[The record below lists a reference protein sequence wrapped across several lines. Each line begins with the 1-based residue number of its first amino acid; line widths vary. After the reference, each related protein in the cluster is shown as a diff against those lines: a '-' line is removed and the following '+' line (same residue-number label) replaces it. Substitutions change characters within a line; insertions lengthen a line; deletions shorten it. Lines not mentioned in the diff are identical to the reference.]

1 MNEDTT
7 KKILNWLKKRKRILI
22 GIITIV
28 LIGFMIYVVNFPSLI
43 QKILKVGFIGLIF
56 FIITYACAFLL
67 RAYKMKL
74 IFRGLNLDIKY
85 SNCLF
90 STGAS
95 FIINDLTPG
104 KLGDIA
110 KIFIIRDQENIGL
123 GESTAGIA
131 VERILDLILLFLIS
145 CFALIYLYLSNIGDL
160 SSREFLGLNMQYY
173 ILFGALIIIGILLGI
188 FLLLYKT
195 DTILRIISKIS
206 PKIANYLGRFVI
218 NFKRGIKRLKQNKK
232 YLIYVILFGFP
243 VWIIDGFVIVV
254 ISYALGFQLNVIV
267 LILAI
272 LLTFFS
278 KTIPFTPGGWV
289 ISEPFGALFTY
300 FFYPSF
306 PGGFSEIL
314 SLFIIDHIFRSAFL
328 LFFGGYSVFRYNFK
342 LRELEQ
348 INNHSN

>member
-1 MNEDTT
+1 MNKDNNE
-7 KKILNWLKKRKRILI
+7 KIFNWLKKRKRLLI
-22 GIITIV
+22 GIATII
-28 LIGFMIYVVNFPSLI
+28 LIILMVYIVDFPSLI
-43 QKILKVGFIGLIF
+43 QKIITVGLIGLLL
-56 FIITYACAFLL
+56 FILTYACAFIL

-74 IFRGLNLDIKY
+74 IFKGLNHKVKY
-85 SNCLF
+85 FNCLF

-95 FIINDLTPG
+95 FLINDLTPG

-110 KIFIIRDQENIGL
+110 KIFIIRDQESIGL

-145 CFALIYLYLSNIGDL
+145 CFALVYLYLSNIGDV
-160 SSREFLGLNMQYY
+160 SSREFLGVNMQYY
-173 ILFGALIIIGILLGI
+173 ILIGAILIIGILLGL

-195 DTILRIISKIS
+195 ETILNIITKIS

-218 NFKRGIKRLKQNKK
+218 NFKRGMKKLKENKK
-232 YLIYVILFGFP
+232 ELVYVVLLGFP
-243 VWIIDGFVIVV
+243 VWVVDGFVIVI

-278 KTIPFTPGGWV
+278 KIIPFTPGGWV

-314 SLFIIDHIFRSAFL
+314 SLFIIDHLFRSAFL
-328 LFFGGYSVFRYNFK
+328 LFFGGYSVFHYNFK
-342 LRELEQ
+342 LRELEN
-348 INNHSN
+348 INN

>member
-1 MNEDTT
+1 MNEDNTN
-7 KKILNWLKKRKRILI
+7 KILNWLKKRKRLLI
-22 GIITIV
+22 GITTII
-28 LIGFMIYVVNFPSLI
+28 LIIFMVYVVDFPSLI
-43 QKILKVGFIGLIF
+43 QKIITVGIIGLIL
-56 FIITYACAFLL
+56 FILTYACAFLL

-74 IFRGLNLDIKY
+74 IFKGLDHKVKY
-85 SNCLF
+85 TNCLF

-104 KLGDIA
+104 KLGDVA
-110 KIFIIRDQENIGL
+110 KIFIIRDHESIGL

-131 VERILDLILLFLIS
+131 VERILDLILLFFIS
-145 CFALIYLYLSNIGDL
+145 CFALIYLYLSNIGDV

-173 ILFGALIIIGILLGI
+173 LLFGAIIIIGILLAI

-195 DTILRIISKIS
+195 DPILKIITKIS
-206 PKIANYLGRFVI
+206 PTIANYLGRFVI
-218 NFKRGIKRLKQNKK
+218 NFKRGIKKLKENKRK
-232 YLIYVILFGFP
+232 LIYVILLGFP
-243 VWIIDGFVIVV
+243 VWIVDGFVIV
-254 ISYALGFQLNVIV
+254 IIFYALGFQLDIIV

-278 KTIPFTPGGWV
+278 KIIPFTPGGWV

-300 FFYPSF
+300 FFYPLF
-306 PGGFSEIL
+306 PGGFYEIL

-342 LRELEQ
+342 LKELEQ
-348 INNHSN
+348 INT